1 MFVLKIHELVDG
13 SDLESFQT
21 NFGFR
26 LMYNGQVLTSQ
37 VEGCPP
43 DAALCDAKNLIARIQ
58 TFANR
63 SVDCVDPDAGKTHV
77 HAMKVVKS
85 LLTTTGGI
93 LLAIVVAVLSAML
106 GAVGVFFYLTGTLPT
121 KHMVKKSTE
130 FGDESSAGGRSSVVS
145 ENVEMSLS
153 DASPYDA
160 NEEDYK

>member
-1 MFVLKIHELVDG
+1 MFALKIHEIVDG

-43 DAALCDAKNLIARIQ
+43 DAVLCDAKNLIARVQ
-58 TFANR
+58 KFANR

-77 HAMKVVKS
+77 HAMKVVES

-93 LLAIVVAVLSAML
+93 ILALAVAALSAML

-121 KHMVKKSTE
+121 KDMIKKSSQ
-130 FGDESSAGGRSSVVS
+130 FDDESSAGGRSSVVS
-145 ENVEMSLS
+145 ENMEMSLS
-153 DASPYDA
+153 NASPFDET
-160 NEEDYK
+160 EED